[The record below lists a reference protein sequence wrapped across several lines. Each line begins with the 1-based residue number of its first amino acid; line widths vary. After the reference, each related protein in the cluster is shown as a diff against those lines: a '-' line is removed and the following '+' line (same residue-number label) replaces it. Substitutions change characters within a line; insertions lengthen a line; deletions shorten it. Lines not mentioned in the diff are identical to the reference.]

1 MTPPAAAAAAP
12 AVRPAPARRSRPRHV
27 TAPVGRPRHS
37 ESILTRRLLD
47 QTMRSRIWIAFVAF
61 ALIGIVAMQL
71 WLLKLNTGIGR
82 AIEHESLLQRTNSAL
97 SAEDS
102 AMSAGDLVERQAI
115 ADGMTIVPP
124 GALLFLHVHGALD
137 ERQAA
142 ARLAQPVSAGTSAPS
157 APTSTTTPTTTAEAG
172 GQAAA
177 QSAAQS
183 ASPPS
188 STPEVTSTAATPEA
202 TSSAAAPQTTPTVAP
217 QPEAQAQG

>member
-12 AVRPAPARRSRPRHV
+12 AVRPAPARRSRPSHV
-27 TAPVGRPRHS
+27 PAPARRGGRS
-37 ESILTRRLLD
+37 EPLVSRRLLD
-47 QTMRSRIWIAFVAF
+47 QTLRSRIWIVFVAF

-102 AMSAGDLVERQAI
+102 AMSAGDLVERQAV
-115 ADGMTIVPP
+115 ADGMTLVPP

-142 ARLAQPVSAGTSAPS
+142 ARLSQPVVAGTSA
-157 APTSTTTPTTTAEAG
+157 ASTATTATATTNATATTEVTPTTAEAT
-172 GQAAA
+172 
-177 QSAAQS
+177 
-183 ASPPS
+183 
-188 STPEVTSTAATPEA
+188 STPTTSPE
-202 TSSAAAPQTTPTVAP
+202 T
-217 QPEAQAQG
+217 QAQG

>member
-1 MTPPAAAAAAP
+1 MTPPAAAAAAAP

-27 TAPVGRPRHS
+27 PAPVGRPGRA
-37 ESILTRRLLD
+37 EPLAARRLLD

-142 ARLAQPVSAGTSAPS
+142 ARLAQPVSAGTSATS
-157 APTSTTTPTTTAEAG
+157 TSTSTTTPTTTTPVEAG

-177 QSAAQS
+177 PN
-183 ASPPS
+183 ASPSS
-188 STPEVTSTAATPEA
+188 STPEVTPTAATPQA
-202 TSSAAAPQTTPTVAP
+202 TPTPAP

>member
-27 TAPVGRPRHS
+27 PAPAKRGGRS
-37 ESILTRRLLD
+37 EPLVARRLLD
-47 QTMRSRIWIAFVAF
+47 QTLRSRIWIAFVAF

-82 AIEHESLLQRTNSAL
+82 AIEHEALLQRTNSAL

-102 AMSAGDLVERQAI
+102 AMSAGDLVEQQAV
-115 ADGMTIVPP
+115 ADGMMIVPP
-124 GALLFLHVHGALD
+124 GALLFLHVRGPLD

-142 ARLAQPVSAGTSAPS
+142 ARLAQPVEA
-157 APTSTTTPTTTAEAG
+157 TPTTSATQTPSEATPTA
-172 GQAAA
+172 
-177 QSAAQS
+177 
-183 ASPPS
+183 
-188 STPEVTSTAATPEA
+188 TAATPTTSEA
-202 TSSAAAPQTTPTVAP
+202 TPTSST